1 MSEGSS
7 ADTGGARN
15 FAIVSEPLLPKDE
28 DEVADI
34 VAVAAG
40 RRTPLAIMGGGTR
53 AGLGRPV
60 QAAASLSTAEMRG
73 VTLYEPTELVV
84 SARAG
89 TPLAEIEALLA
100 ENGQRLTF
108 EPPDHRRLYGSSGEP
123 TIGAVAAANL
133 SGPRRIQTGAARD
146 GLIGVRAVTGR
157 GEVVKSGGR
166 VMKNVT
172 GYDLV
177 KFLAGSYGTL
187 AVLSEVTFKVLPAAE
202 TEATLVIEGL
212 DDAAAVAALSAALG
226 SPFSVTGAA
235 HSPLTSAGPGRT
247 CVRLEGFA
255 ASVADRVQR
264 IRALPGPFSGAAVLD
279 AAQSIALWRSIRDL
293 DVLNAPAGAPVWRLS
308 VKPGDAPSLVERL
321 HRAFEC
327 RALYDWGGG
336 LVWIAGGDGPDV
348 SAATIRAA
356 VAAVGGHATL
366 VRAPDD
372 VRNAVDVFQP
382 LPAPLIALT
391 RKLKESFDPAGILNP
406 GRMYAGI

>member
-1 MSEGSS
+1 M
-7 ADTGGARN
+7 
-15 FAIVSEPLLPKDE
+15 SEPLLPIDE
-28 DEVADI
+28 TEVADI
-34 VAVAAG
+34 ISVAAG
-40 RRTPLAIMGGGTR
+40 RRTPLSVVGGGTR

-60 QAAASLSTAEMRG
+60 QAAAALSTAEMRG
-73 VTLYEPTELVV
+73 VTLYEPSELVI
-84 SARAG
+84 SAKAG
-89 TPLAEIEALLA
+89 TPLSEIEALLA

-108 EPPDHRRLYGSSGEP
+108 EPPDHRRLYGSTGEP

-133 SGPRRIQTGAARD
+133 SGPRRITGGAARD

-187 AVLSEVTFKVLPAAE
+187 AVLTQATFKVLPAPE

-226 SPFSVTGAA
+226 TPFSVTGVA
-235 HSPLTSAGPGRT
+235 HIPLSPAGPGRT
-247 CVRLEGFA
+247 CIRLEGFA
-255 ASVADRVQR
+255 ASVADRAER
-264 IRALPGPFSGAAVLD
+264 MRTMAPFSGASLLD
-279 AAQSIALWRSIRDL
+279 EAQSIVLWRAIRDL
-293 DVLNAPAGAPVWRLS
+293 DALGAPPSAPVWRLS
-308 VKPGDAPSLVERL
+308 LKPGDAPALVEKL
-321 HRAFEC
+321 HRTFAC

-336 LVWIAGGDGPDV
+336 LVWIAGGDGPDAGAEAIR
-348 SAATIRAA
+348 SAIAP
-356 VAAVGGHATL
+356 VGGHATL
-366 VRAPDD
+366 MRAAPD

-382 LPAPLIALT
+382 LPEPLMALT

-406 GRMYAGI
+406 GRIYPGV

>member
-1 MSEGSS
+1 M
-7 ADTGGARN
+7 
-15 FAIVSEPLLPKDE
+15 SEPLTPIDE
-28 DEVADI
+28 TEVADI
-34 VAVAAG
+34 VSVAAG
-40 RRTPLAIMGGGTR
+40 RQTPLAIMGGGTR

-60 QAAASLSTAEMRG
+60 QAAAALSTAELRG
-73 VTLYEPTELVV
+73 VTLYEPSELVI

-108 EPPDHRRLYGSSGEP
+108 EPPDHRSLYASTGEP

-133 SGPRRIQTGAARD
+133 SGPRRIQAGAARD
-146 GLIGVRAVTGR
+146 SLIGLSVVTGR

-187 AVLSEVTFKVLPAAE
+187 GVLTQVTFKVLPAPE

-212 DDAAAVAALSAALG
+212 DDAAAIVALSAALG
-226 SPFSVTGAA
+226 TPFSVTGAA
-235 HSPLTSAGPGRT
+235 HMPLTSAGPGRT
-247 CVRLEGFA
+247 CIRLEGFA
-255 ASVADRVQR
+255 VSVADRAQR
-264 IRALPGPFSGAAVLD
+264 MTAVPGPFSGAAVLD
-279 AAQSIALWRSIRDL
+279 AEQSAELWRSIRDV
-293 DVLNAPAGAPVWRLS
+293 DALNAPADAPVWRLS
-308 VKPGDAPSLVERL
+308 VKPGAAPALVEAL
-321 HRAFEC
+321 HRAFAC

-336 LVWIAGGDGPDV
+336 LVWIAGGDGPDAGAEAV
-348 SAATIRAA
+348 RAA

-366 VRAPDD
+366 MRAPDD

-382 LPAPLIALT
+382 LPEPLMALS

-406 GRMYAGI
+406 GRIYPGV

>member
-1 MSEGSS
+1 MRESL
-7 ADTGGARN
+7 TP
-15 FAIVSEPLLPKDE
+15 IDE
-28 DEVADI
+28 SEVADI
-34 VAVAAG
+34 VAVAAAQ
-40 RRTPLAIMGGGTR
+40 RSPLAVSGGGTR

-60 QAAASLSTAEMRG
+60 QAAAALSTAEMRG
-73 VTLYEPTELVV
+73 VTLYEPSELVI

-108 EPPDHRRLYGSSGEP
+108 EPPDHRALYGSSGEP

-133 SGPRRIQTGAARD
+133 SGPRRIQAGAARD
-146 GLIGVRAVTGR
+146 GLIGVSAVNGR

-187 AVLSEVTFKVLPAAE
+187 AVLTEVTFKVLPAPE

-212 DDAAAVAALSAALG
+212 DDAGAIAALSAALG
-226 SPFSVTGAA
+226 TPFSVTGAA
-235 HSPLTSAGPGRT
+235 HIPLNSRRLGRT
-247 CVRLEGFA
+247 CIRLEGFA
-255 ASVADRVQR
+255 ASVVDRTDR
-264 IRALPGPFSGAAVLD
+264 LRWKPGPFNGAARLD
-279 AAQSIALWRSIRDL
+279 AKQSARLWRSIRDA
-293 DVLNAPAGAPVWRLS
+293 DVLEAPADVPVWRLS
-308 VKPGDAPSLVERL
+308 VKPGDAPALVETL
-321 HRAFEC
+321 HRAFAC

-348 SAATIRAA
+348 GAAAIRAA

-382 LPAPLIALT
+382 LPEPLMALT

-406 GRMYAGI
+406 GRIYAGV

>member
-1 MSEGSS
+1 M
-7 ADTGGARN
+7 
-15 FAIVSEPLLPKDE
+15 SEPLLQIDE
-28 DEVADI
+28 TEIADI
-34 VAVAAG
+34 VAVAAD

-60 QAAASLSTAEMRG
+60 QAAASLSTAAMRG
-73 VTLYEPTELVV
+73 VTLYEPSELVI
-84 SARAG
+84 SAKAG
-89 TPLAEIEALLA
+89 TALAEIEALLA

-108 EPPDHRRLYGSSGEP
+108 EPPDYRRLYSSTGEP

-133 SGPRRIQTGAARD
+133 SGPRRITGGAARD

-157 GEVVKSGGR
+157 GEAVKSGGR

-187 AVLSEVTFKVLPAAE
+187 GVLTEVTFKVLPAPE
-202 TEATLVIEGL
+202 TEATLVVEGL

-226 SPFSVTGAA
+226 TPFSVTGAA
-235 HSPLTSAGPGRT
+235 HIPLSSKGPGRT
-247 CVRLEGFA
+247 CIRLEGFA
-255 ASVADRVQR
+255 ASVADRVER
-264 IRALPGPFSGAAVLD
+264 MRATAGPFAGAAVLD
-279 AAQSIALWRSIRDL
+279 ADASVALWCSIRDVDAL
-293 DVLNAPAGAPVWRLS
+293 GAPDTAPVWRLS
-308 VKPGDAPSLVERL
+308 VKPGDAPALVETL
-321 HRAFEC
+321 HRAFAC

-336 LVWIAGGDGPDV
+336 LIWIAGGDGPDAGAETV
-348 SAATIRAA
+348 RAA
-356 VAAVGGHATL
+356 VATVGGHATL

-382 LPAPLIALT
+382 LPEPLMALT

-406 GRMYAGI
+406 GRIYKGL